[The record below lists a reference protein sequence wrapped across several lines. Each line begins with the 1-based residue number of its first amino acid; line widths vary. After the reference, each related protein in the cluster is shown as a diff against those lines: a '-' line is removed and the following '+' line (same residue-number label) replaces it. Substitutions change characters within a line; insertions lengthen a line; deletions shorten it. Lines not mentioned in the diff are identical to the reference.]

1 MNHDILQMYA
11 QLFSLSLSHYCSTI
25 FLLLFITTFSTSQSE
40 DHEMFSEC
48 RNQTYN
54 CGQNIKGIGYPY
66 WGDGRPQYCGH
77 PLFQLKCQNN
87 DYPVI
92 DIDDHTFRVL
102 GINSSGYT
110 ITMARLD
117 LWDNHCPQTLT
128 NITLNTTFFGYPST
142 VRNLY
147 IFYNCTSNFT
157 IDFVI
162 RNNFTCDFD
171 GSSESNGFYA
181 DESFLRIQLNGSY
194 GTSCEDG
201 IEVSVLKTSLDGLW
215 NGSVNLQK
223 ALNLGFEVIYNTDDF
238 QCAACET
245 SGGTCGFNLATREF
259 VCFCHDQP
267 HRRTCQDRGHKL
279 NLGLKFIIGFCS
291 VVIGI
296 LLMGLPF
303 YFYHRRNKKL
313 YTASRLISRNN
324 SSYSSS
330 MVDLDQPGT
339 YLGLQIFS
347 YSELEEAT
355 KKFDSEKILGDGGFG
370 IVYLGKL
377 KDGRAV
383 AVKRLYE
390 NSYKRVEQ
398 FMNEIEILSRLR
410 HQNLVSLYG
419 CTSRHCRELI
429 LVYEY
434 ISNGTVADHLHGEG
448 ATPGS
453 LAWTTRMSIAIET
466 ATALAYLHAS
476 DVIHRDVKTNNI
488 LLDNNFCV
496 KVADFGLSR
505 LYPTDVTHVS
515 TAPQGT
521 PGYVDPEYHD
531 CYHLTKESDVYSF
544 GVVLIELIS
553 SMPAVDITRKRH
565 EINLSHL
572 AISKIQSNALHEL
585 VDPSIGFES
594 DYKVKN
600 MVTDVAE
607 LAFQCLQN
615 EREMRPSMEEVLEA
629 LIGIQ
634 RRDDDIQKTSIDIPA
649 DDVVLLKNNPPTL
662 SPDSVTTKWIST
674 STSDFSG

>member
-1 MNHDILQMYA
+1 MSQPL
-11 QLFSLSLSHYCSTI
+11 
-25 FLLLFITTFSTSQSE
+25 FLLSSSLFLFFFLTSYGNNIDSFATNCSWSMCGDVNISYPFWKIDGIATTPSDHCGYLGLGIRCSSEKAVLHLPNNAAYHVQRINYDNNTINLVDSSVTTDPKPTYPRELQNLILDSTVPLFHSQLDLDLSFYFNCEIHSLDTGHLPCCGWGGNKSCVFVAGKEPDGVDWRDDCEHKVVTKVLKSE
-40 DHEMFSEC
+40 INESDLINGYVEAINKGFVLDWGNATEC
-48 RNQTYN
+48 RTCKESRAL
-54 CGQNIKGIGYPY
+54 CGYA
-66 WGDGRPQYCGH
+66 
-77 PLFQLKCQNN
+77 NN
-87 DYPVI
+87 E
-92 DIDDHTFRVL
+92 L
-102 GINSSGYT
+102 S
-110 ITMARLD
+110 
-117 LWDNHCPQTLT
+117 
-128 NITLNTTFFGYPST
+128 
-142 VRNLY
+142 
-147 IFYNCTSNFT
+147 
-157 IDFVI
+157 
-162 RNNFTCDFD
+162 
-171 GSSESNGFYA
+171 
-181 DESFLRIQLNGSY
+181 
-194 GTSCEDG
+194 
-201 IEVSVLKTSLDGLW
+201 
-215 NGSVNLQK
+215 
-223 ALNLGFEVIYNTDDF
+223 
-238 QCAACET
+238 
-245 SGGTCGFNLATREF
+245 
-259 VCFCHDQP
+259 CFCSDGP
-267 HRRTCQDRGHKL
+267 TKRELCK
-279 NLGLKFIIGFCS
+279 KGFCS